1 MCSSVF
7 STHYLPI
14 LFSEFLHGPLAI
26 FPLFTYLL
34 MRGGQPRPY
43 ASPGAVPLCF
53 PPTPYSSPAS
63 FWVFSQMLCWC
74 PLMCTEWIYKA
85 EECFFLA
92 VWFSDYAEVNVSLEN
107 LMPAVLVLSLEG
119 VQKLLKF
126 TAPNALLFS
135 SPS

>member
-1 MCSSVF
+1 MCSSSVF

-14 LFSEFLHGPLAI
+14 WFSEFLHGPHAS

-85 EECFFLA
+85 EECFC
-92 VWFSDYAEVNVSLEN
+92 SCC
-107 LMPAVLVLSLEG
+107 LVLWLCWGEYISG
-119 VQKLLKF
+119 KF
-126 TAPNALLFS
+126 DASCAGSVIRRCAKTPQVHS
-135 SPS
+135 TQCPSIL